1 MLSRTYI
8 RKRRRR
14 QKCIR
19 AVLKLLTI
27 AAIIWLA
34 ILLSGGK
41 PKIIG
46 YEYMTGTSLWDLS
59 RNCPETVDKRDCI
72 SEIIALNAMTG
83 STVHANRLYVV
94 PVYEGGRK

>member
-1 MLSRTYI
+1 MLKRTYI
-8 RKRRRR
+8 RKRARRR
-14 QKCIR
+14 RRMC

-27 AAIIWLA
+27 AAIVWLA

-72 SEIIALNAMTG
+72 SEIIALNAMQE
-83 STVHANRLYVV
+83 STVYENRLYLV
-94 PVYEGGRK
+94 PIYGEE

>member
-8 RKRRRR
+8 RKRARRR
-14 QKCIR
+14 RRIR
-19 AVLKLLTI
+19 AVLKILTI

-72 SEIIALNAMTG
+72 AEIIALNAMTG
-83 STVHANRLYVV
+83 SAVHANRLYVV
-94 PVYEGGRK
+94 PVYE

>member
-1 MLSRTYI
+1 MLKRTYI
-8 RKRRRR
+8 RKRARRHR
-14 QKCIR
+14 RIR

-34 ILLSGGK
+34 ILLSGSK

-72 SEIIALNAMTG
+72 AEIIALNSMTG
-83 STVHANRLYVV
+83 STVHANRLYMV
-94 PVYEGGRK
+94 PVYE

>member
-1 MLSRTYI
+1 MLKRTYI
-8 RKRRRR
+8 RKRARRR
-14 QKCIR
+14 RRIR

-27 AAIIWLA
+27 AAIIWLV

-72 SEIIALNAMTG
+72 AEIIALNAMQE
-83 STVHANRLYVV
+83 STVYENRLYLV
-94 PVYEGGRK
+94 PIYGEE

>member
-1 MLSRTYI
+1 MLKRTYI
-8 RKRRRR
+8 RKRARRR
-14 QKCIR
+14 RRMR
-19 AVLKLLTI
+19 AVLKLLII
-27 AAIIWLA
+27 AAIVWLA

-83 STVHANRLYVV
+83 STVHANRLYLV
-94 PVYEGGRK
+94 PIYGEE

>member
-8 RKRRRR
+8 RKRRQR
-14 QKCIR
+14 QKRIR

-41 PKIIG
+41 PKIVG

-72 SEIIALNAMTG
+72 AEIIALNAMAG

-94 PVYEGGRK
+94 PVYE

>member
-1 MLSRTYI
+1 MLKRTYI
-8 RKRRRR
+8 RKRARRHR
-14 QKCIR
+14 RIR

-27 AAIIWLA
+27 AAIVWLA

-72 SEIIALNAMTG
+72 SEIIALNAMQE
-83 STVHANRLYVV
+83 STVYENRLYLV
-94 PVYEGGRK
+94 PIYGEE